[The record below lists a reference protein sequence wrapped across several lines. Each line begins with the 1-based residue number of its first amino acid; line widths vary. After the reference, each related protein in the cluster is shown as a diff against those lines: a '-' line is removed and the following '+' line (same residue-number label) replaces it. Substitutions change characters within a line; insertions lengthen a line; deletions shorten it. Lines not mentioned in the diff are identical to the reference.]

1 MISQWSIIIQK
12 SLITGELVN
21 CVAQMST
28 NSYFSLP
35 LLPVFAALFA
45 LDNDSRKVK
54 VNVLWPKV

>member
-35 LLPVFAALFA
+35 LLPVFAALFS

-54 VNVLWPKV
+54 VNV